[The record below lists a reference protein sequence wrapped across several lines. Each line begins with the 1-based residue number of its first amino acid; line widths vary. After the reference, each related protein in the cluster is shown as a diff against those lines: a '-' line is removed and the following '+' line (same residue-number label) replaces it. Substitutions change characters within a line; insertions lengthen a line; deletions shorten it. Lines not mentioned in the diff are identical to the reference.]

1 MRRTPLKS
9 PMLCRIVG
17 TLGVIVLVLPAL
29 YVAAPSSVFAQGAG
43 KEVKEKPIPPGLDVF
58 NLNLGQWIAFSER
71 KNFEVLG
78 HSYFKGPWLSP
89 SAQTN
94 GQGAGFNTPLVYNGI
109 AYLGGYP
116 STLFGVL
123 IADVKDPRK
132 MQALSFIPCNAGTRC
147 NYIRVNTNRK
157 ILVGT
162 QDTNSANPNR
172 LLRGNRSKRG

>member
-78 HSYFKGPWLSP
+78 HSYFKGPCYRHRLKQTGRARASTRRGFTTASRILADTHQLS
-89 SAQTN
+89 SE
-94 GQGAGFNTPLVYNGI
+94 
-109 AYLGGYP
+109 
-116 STLFGVL
+116 S
-123 IADVKDPRK
+123 
-132 MQALSFIPCNAGTRC
+132 
-147 NYIRVNTNRK
+147 
-157 ILVGT
+157 
-162 QDTNSANPNR
+162 
-172 LLRGNRSKRG
+172 

>member
-1 MRRTPLKS
+1 
-9 PMLCRIVG
+9 MLCRIVG
-17 TLGVIVLVLPAL
+17 TLGVIVLVLLAL

-94 GQGAGFNTPLVYNGI
+94 GQGAGFNTPWFTTASRIL
-109 AYLGGYP
+109 
-116 STLFGVL
+116 
-123 IADVKDPRK
+123 ADTH
-132 MQALSFIPCNAGTRC
+132 QLS
-147 NYIRVNTNRK
+147 
-157 ILVGT
+157 
-162 QDTNSANPNR
+162 SE
-172 LLRGNRSKRG
+172 S